1 MNNVSLIGRL
11 TADPE
16 LRHTQSGLAMTRF
29 TVAVDRPYVKQGEER
44 QADFI
49 SIIAWRQTAEF
60 ICKYFAKGRRIAING
75 EIRTG
80 SYTDNNGVKR
90 YTTDV
95 LANNVEFCDSKPSGS
110 NNGGYQNSYQNNS
123 YSQNGYDRQSAP
135 AAQYSQPYDDAPP
148 APQSSYSSG
157 SEEDFVGLPSDDD
170 LPF

>member
-16 LRHTQSGLAMTRF
+16 LKHTQSGTPMARF
-29 TVAVDRPYVKQGEER
+29 TIAVDRSFVKQGEER

-49 SIIAWRQTAEF
+49 SITAWNKTAEF
-60 ICKYFAKGRRIAING
+60 VCKYFSKGRRIAVVG

-80 SYTDNNGVKR
+80 SYTDKDGNKR

-95 LANNVEFCDSKPSGS
+95 WANNVEFCDSRSDSSG
-110 NNGGYQNSYQNNS
+110 NGEQRSYQ
-123 YSQNGYDRQSAP
+123 QAAPRRQEPSAP
-135 AAQYSQPYDDAPP
+135 AP
-148 APQSSYSSG
+148 SYSNG
-157 SEEDFVGLPSDDD
+157 DAGDFSMTNDED